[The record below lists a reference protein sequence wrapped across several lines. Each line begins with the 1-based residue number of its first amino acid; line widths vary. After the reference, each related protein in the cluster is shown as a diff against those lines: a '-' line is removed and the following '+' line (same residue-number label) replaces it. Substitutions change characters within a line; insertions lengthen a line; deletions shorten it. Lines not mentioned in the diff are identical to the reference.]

1 MEFTLTTHTEDETI
15 ALGDMLGRLLGAGD
29 CVALVGEL
37 GAGKTR
43 FVRGVAQGLSIDP
56 RLVNSPTYV
65 IVNEYEPA
73 ESQAASP
80 PLVHLDAYRL
90 SHSDDLSSLGWSSL
104 EEIVG
109 VVVVEWADRI
119 ASAIPPGAVW
129 ITLEHTAEPD
139 GSPSRRLIFTGD
151 ESWDERLH
159 AMKPSDTP

>member
-1 MEFTLTTHTEDETI
+1 MQFALTTHTEDETI
-15 ALGDMLGRLLGAGD
+15 ALGDTLGRLLRAGD

-73 ESQAASP
+73 SHSAAA

-90 SHSDDLSSLGWSSL
+90 SHGDDLSSLGWSSL
-104 EEIVG
+104 EDSEA
-109 VVVVEWADRI
+109 VVIVEWADRI
-119 ASAIPPGAVW
+119 ADAIPPGAVW
-129 ITLEHTAEPD
+129 LTIEHTAELD
-139 GSPSRRLIFTGD
+139 GSSGRRLVITGD
-151 ESWDERLH
+151 GSWDARLR
-159 AMKPSDTP
+159 AMRPSDSP